1 MANMTFPSTASSPDA
16 SDRLNR
22 TRQHEALRAPK
33 APRRQRRKAWA
44 RRSAP
49 GAPPGTLLP
58 DPKAPPPVIRVIAYG
73 PDTFTEQAVESPV
86 LVRPFLQAWP
96 VTWVNVEGLGD
107 ATVIRQLGD
116 LFGLHQL
123 ALEDV
128 INVHQRAKVEQYGD
142 HHFIVTRM
150 VRLGARLETEQVSL
164 FLGRNFVLTF
174 QEGLPGDCLE
184 PVRDRLRQGHGRIR
198 EAGADYLAYALLDAV
213 IDSYFPVL
221 EAYGERL
228 ETLEEELIT
237 RPVPGIIPPIH
248 DVKRDLLALRRA
260 IWPQREALNVLL
272 RDELPLITPETR
284 LHLRDCY
291 DHTVQLIDLMETYRE
306 LSSDLMEMYL
316 SSVSN
321 RTSEIMRVLTIIA
334 TIFIPLTFLAGIYGM
349 NFDPDVSP
357 WNMPELK
364 WYWGY
369 PFALAVMALVAL
381 TQLVFFRRRGWLGP
395 SKIVQRQSMIS
406 ADQGVGEAR
415 VPVKEEGES
424 K

>member
-1 MANMTFPSTASSPDA
+1 MANMTFPSTASSPDTP
-16 SDRLNR
+16 DRLTR
-22 TRQHEALRAPK
+22 TPQHEARRAPN
-33 APRRQRRKAWA
+33 ASRRKRRKAWA

-58 DPKAPPPVIRVIAYG
+58 DPEAPPPVIRVIAYG
-73 PDTFTEQAVESPV
+73 PDACTEQTVESPA
-86 LVRPFLQAWP
+86 LVRAFLQAWP

-116 LFGLHQL
+116 LFGLHRL

-150 VRLGARLETEQVSL
+150 VRLGERLETEQVSL

-221 EAYGERL
+221 EEYGERL
-228 ETLEEELIT
+228 ETLEQELIT
-237 RPVPGIIPPIH
+237 RPVPGLIPPIH
-248 DVKRDLLALRRA
+248 DIKRALLALRRA
-260 IWPQREALNVLL
+260 LWPQREALNVLL

-321 RTSEIMRVLTIIA
+321 RTNEIMRVLTIIA
-334 TIFIPLTFLAGIYGM
+334 TLFIPLTFLAGIYGM
-349 NFDPDVSP
+349 NFDPEVSP

-369 PFALAVMALVAL
+369 PFALAVMALVAIS
-381 TQLVFFRRRGWLGP
+381 QLLFFRRRGWLGP
-395 SKIVQRQSMIS
+395 SAFIQQHPMGT
-406 ADQGVGEAR
+406 ADQPAS
-415 VPVKEEGES
+415 ES
-424 K
+424 RAPIRERGGGK